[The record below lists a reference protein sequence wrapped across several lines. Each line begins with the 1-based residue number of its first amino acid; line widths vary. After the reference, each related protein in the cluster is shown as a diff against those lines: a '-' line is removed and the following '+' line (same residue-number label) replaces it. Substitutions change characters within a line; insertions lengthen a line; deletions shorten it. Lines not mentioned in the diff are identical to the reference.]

1 MIINNK
7 RVKKQIGFQY
17 LLMLGIVILSI
28 LDNSISGFYKDFISE
43 TYLYRFLAVVA
54 LFLVWL
60 GYPLFRY
67 DSDGE
72 ALVLEASEPIL
83 ISKITGRKF
92 VAEFPKN
99 KLEDFRIR
107 ELMFKKTLYLHLR
120 SKDKT
125 TVLKSSIS
133 YLNEKEV
140 SRLKRSL
147 NKVLTNNKK

>member
-1 MIINNK
+1 MIINNR
-7 RVKKQIGFQY
+7 RVKKQIVFQY
-17 LLMLGIVILSI
+17 LLIVVIVAISVF
-28 LDNSISGFYKDFISE
+28 DDSISGFYKDFISE
-43 TYLYRFLAVVA
+43 TYLYQFLALVVIV
-54 LFLVWL
+54 LFWL
-60 GYPLFRY
+60 GYPLFNY

-99 KLEDFRIR
+99 KLQDFRIK

-140 SRLKRSL
+140 SRLKKSL
-147 NKVLTNNKK
+147 NKVLKNNKK